1 MPVGIGGIGDMIA
14 LLKIVQGFA
23 AALDGSRGAAAEY
36 QEVKRELEG
45 LEAALRCHQQLLQ
58 ARRDDPALNAIFRL
72 TQSTTEDCQ
81 RCIEAFS
88 RQTVK
93 FDRSLGVGKGGNVCK
108 DVTMKVRWQLSKKD
122 EVVRFRAELAQ
133 HISTL
138 NMLFGLAN
146 INMQRI
152 TTDDINSKIDALEEK
167 IDSNADAEAGSATK
181 LRKHVEE
188 GNNQLVVAVKGVQEE
203 LRLGW
208 LGNCLS
214 ELKEMVSQIFIT
226 TGTTFSATQR
236 IETILLSRAQ
246 KALVRTF
253 TFEDALGRIT
263 QWDLVYI
270 SSWDALDAMIE
281 VCFRDLP
288 GHEKVARKEYVFQ
301 DERTNREI
309 KRSTPW
315 SGALLPDQHVNMGLL
330 FRKQSSKN
338 ERLWCPYCHLELK
351 QSQEGLIP
359 CKCGMS
365 HQRRTETV
373 DINEEED
380 MPAFDL
386 FDAPSS
392 VPDDL
397 HERPDEEEISMVLG
411 QDEKAAN
418 STKSQ
423 EDMSVFK
430 RVIVVE
436 VKLNII
442 TRSTSWKPNYSESG
456 TSVEDTSTLPQVY
469 RTSYRGLSIKKSQP
483 APKATDADAR
493 MHHIPHGYSL
503 KNWDPREEPVTL
515 LGSVFDCNSLGKW
528 IYDWTVYHHGPA
540 ASTTGMAKELWLLL
554 IELSGKI
561 KLAEECIPRIPEEDN
576 RLLINDFLESGERL
590 MVKLKK
596 LLKLCESPMLKACR
610 RITPKPKLYTFYQ
623 GSNSPVIRS
632 VGRDQLGDKSQ
643 PSAQP
648 ETSSPL
654 AATIPA
660 LQKDDCDSAYTF
672 TVKSLE
678 PKGGDTWG
686 RDWGVSLR
694 KQPKEALETKEG
706 DTWGNWGKQ
715 PQAPK
720 KSGLEFVDSI
730 FGRDRYLDMTE
741 KLMTSVRLWN
751 LRFDAN
757 CEGILRSYA
766 NDEIVL

>member
-1 MPVGIGGIGDMIA
+1 MPVGIGGIGDIIA
-14 LLKIVQGFA
+14 LINVVQGFA

-72 TQSTTEDCQ
+72 TQSTAEDCQ

-88 RQTVK
+88 QQTVK

-108 DVTMKVRWQLSKKD
+108 DVTMKVRWQISKKD

-152 TTDDINSKIDALEEK
+152 TTDDINSKIDTLEEK
-167 IDSNADAEAGSATK
+167 IDSNADAQADSTK
-181 LRKHVEE
+181 ELKEHVDE

-214 ELKEMVSQIFIT
+214 ELKEMVSQVFIT
-226 TGTTFSATQR
+226 TGTTFTATQR

-270 SSWDALDAMIE
+270 SSWDSLDAMIE
-281 VCFRDLP
+281 ICFRDLP

-301 DERTNREI
+301 DQRTNREI

-330 FRKQSSKN
+330 FRKRLSKN
-338 ERLWCPYCHLELK
+338 KRLFCPYCHLQLK

-380 MPAFDL
+380 MPEFDL

-392 VPDDL
+392 DPDDL
-397 HERPDEEEISMVLG
+397 HERSEEEETSMVFV

-442 TRSTSWKPNYSESG
+442 PWDPDYPESDE
-456 TSVEDTSTLPQVY
+456 SVEDTSRRPLRREKAPT
-469 RTSYRGLSIKKSQP
+469 KKPPP
-483 APKATDADAR
+483 APKATYADAR
-493 MHHIPHGYSL
+493 RHGIPPGYSL
-503 KNWDPREEPVTL
+503 KSWDPADEPVTL
-515 LGSVFDCNSLGKW
+515 LGSVFDCNSIGKW
-528 IYDWTVYHHGPA
+528 IYDWTVYHHGPDA
-540 ASTTGMAKELWLLL
+540 AIAAMARELQLLL
-554 IELSGKI
+554 RGLGSEI
-561 KLAEECIPRIPEEDN
+561 KRAVECIPKIREFEN
-576 RLLINDFLESGERL
+576 KLMINDFICSGEMLMDRL
-590 MVKLKK
+590 RE
-596 LLKLCESPMLKACR
+596 LLKLCEGPMLKACR
-610 RITPKPKLYTFYQ
+610 RRAPKPKLN
-623 GSNSPVIRS
+623 GSDQESKSAVLRG
-632 VGRDQLGDKSQ
+632 VGVDQLGDKLEL
-643 PSAQP
+643 SAQP
-648 ETSSPL
+648 RTPSPI
-654 AATIPA
+654 AATA
-660 LQKDDCDSAYTF
+660 LTLKLNDSNFANTI
-672 TVKSLE
+672 TVKVQ
-678 PKGGDTWG
+678 K
-686 RDWGVSLR
+686 
-694 KQPKEALETKEG
+694 TKEN
-706 DTWGNWGKQ
+706 DTRGNWVTRPNGED
-715 PQAPK
+715 PK
-720 KSGLEFVDSI
+720 KVGLEFVDSM
-730 FGRDRYLDMTE
+730 FGRDGYLEATE
-741 KLMTSVRLWN
+741 KFMSALRLWH

-757 CEGILRSYA
+757 CEDIIRRPGQ
-766 NDEIVL
+766 

>member
-1 MPVGIGGIGDMIA
+1 MPVGIGGIGDIIA
-14 LLKIVQGFA
+14 LINVVRGFA
-23 AALDGSRGAAAEY
+23 AALDGSRGAAVEY

-45 LEAALRCHQQLLQ
+45 LEAALRYHEQLLQ

-72 TQSTTEDCQ
+72 TQSTAEDCQ

-88 RQTVK
+88 QQTVK

-108 DVTMKVRWQLSKKD
+108 DVTMKVRWQISKKD

-167 IDSNADAEAGSATK
+167 IDSNADAQAGSTK
-181 LRKHVEE
+181 ELQEHVDE
-188 GNNQLVVAVKGVQEE
+188 GNNQLLVAVKGVQEE

-214 ELKEMVSQIFIT
+214 ELKAIVSQVFIT
-226 TGTTFSATQR
+226 TGTTLDATQR
-236 IETILLSRAQ
+236 IETILLSRPQ
-246 KALVRTF
+246 KALIRTF
-253 TFEDALGRIT
+253 IFEDALGRIT

-281 VCFRDLP
+281 ICFRDLP

-301 DERTNREI
+301 DQRTNREI

-315 SGALLPDQHVNMGLL
+315 SAALLPDQHVNMGLL
-330 FRKQSSKN
+330 FRKRSSKSK
-338 ERLWCPYCHLELK
+338 RFWCPYCHLELK

-373 DINEEED
+373 DINEEKD

-392 VPDDL
+392 GSNDL
-397 HERPDEEEISMVLG
+397 HEWPDEEETSVVSVPG
-411 QDEKAAN
+411 EKSAN

-442 TRSTSWKPNYSESG
+442 QSKSAKPEYPESDK
-456 TSVEDTSTLPQVY
+456 TVKFFDFEYKMAEDTPALPRRQ
-469 RTSYRGLSIKKSQP
+469 RTSSSAPLRPSSRRPIAPTKKPPP
-483 APKATDADAR
+483 APKATVEDSR
-493 MHHIPHGYSL
+493 RHGIPPGYSL
-503 KNWDPREEPVTL
+503 KYWDPEKEPIVL

-540 ASTTGMAKELWLLL
+540 TAITGMARELWLLL
-554 IELSGKI
+554 IGLCSKM
-561 KLAEECIPRIPEEDN
+561 KRAEKCLPKVRAPEN
-576 RLLINDFLESGERL
+576 RDMINDFIESGERL
-590 MVKLKK
+590 MDKLKK
-596 LLKLCESPMLKACR
+596 LLKLCESPMLKACDWR
-610 RITPKPKLYTFYQ
+610 APKTKLIESDQ
-623 GSNSPVIRS
+623 ESKGAALRDVEI
-632 VGRDQLGDKSQ
+632 DQLGDKLEL
-643 PSAQP
+643 SAQP
-648 ETSSPL
+648 ETPSPL
-654 AATIPA
+654 AATIPT
-660 LQKDDCDSAYTF
+660 LKPNDSISVKTI
-672 TVKSLE
+672 TVK
-678 PKGGDTWG
+678 
-686 RDWGVSLR
+686 
-694 KQPKEALETKEG
+694 ALKTKEEKED
-706 DTWGNWGKQ
+706 DTSGNWGKQ
-715 PQAPK
+715 SQRKAPK

-730 FGRDRYLDMTE
+730 FGRDRYLDATE
-741 KLMTSVRLWN
+741 KFMTGVRLWN

-757 CEGILRSYA
+757 CEGILQEPRQ
-766 NDEIVL
+766 